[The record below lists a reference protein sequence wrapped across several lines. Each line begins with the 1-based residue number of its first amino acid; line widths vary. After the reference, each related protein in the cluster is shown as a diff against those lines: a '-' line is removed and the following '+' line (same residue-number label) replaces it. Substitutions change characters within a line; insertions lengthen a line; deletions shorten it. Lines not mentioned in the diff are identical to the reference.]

1 MKKGRCSLLL
11 VKEASEKKSIS
22 KGDTTHEEENHERL
36 GSVKSRV
43 FGTGRIRPQESSRI
57 HSGPLGGRSHGVSR
71 AAEVGTPGA
80 GWMG

>member
-36 GSVKSRV
+36 GRVKS
-43 FGTGRIRPQESSRI
+43 GYSELEG
-57 HSGPLGGRSHGVSR
+57 
-71 AAEVGTPGA
+71 
-80 GWMG
+80 